1 MSDSRSWI
9 LQLLVTIASFFI
21 RSEAECI
28 APKELGNSVI
38 LSNEHVLQN
47 DFPDGSEAKLDCDN
61 GFRPLNGSDT
71 ITCQNGIWSTVELT
85 CTRKDCG
92 PPKASPH
99 VRFLYPKG
107 ENATLFTDR
116 ITAVCETGFR
126 LVGSSTWQ
134 CLNYGWKGRSSCY
147 VIECGETRNETL
159 PVLENGETINA
170 PHDKQRVEFGD
181 VIQYR
186 CHHGYHLIGNDTIKC
201 TENGYTALPRC
212 KKLDFYI
219 HPSQTPKVDQRKSS
233 GSAGDT
239 ATQGGVPGTAS
250 TAAAGTAVAGAGTGS
265 VGSGT
270 SAAGAGAADV
280 TLHSTVV
287 IAVVL
292 TGTFIALIGISV
304 YIWHEKN
311 KGSYRTQE
319 SKDQQM
325 QNPTYV

>member
-21 RSEAECI
+21 RSEAAECI

-233 GSAGDT
+233 GSDW
-239 ATQGGVPGTAS
+239 VFS
-250 TAAAGTAVAGAGTGS
+250 RRYSNTGWRTRHCQYCGCWNGRCGCWNGLCGFWNKRCRCWS
-265 VGSGT
+265 CRCYIAFNSSNRRCTYGYIYRPHRYIR
-270 SAAGAGAADV
+270 
-280 TLHSTVV
+280 LHM
-287 IAVVL
+287 A
-292 TGTFIALIGISV
+292 
-304 YIWHEKN
+304 
-311 KGSYRTQE
+311 
-319 SKDQQM
+319 
-325 QNPTYV
+325 